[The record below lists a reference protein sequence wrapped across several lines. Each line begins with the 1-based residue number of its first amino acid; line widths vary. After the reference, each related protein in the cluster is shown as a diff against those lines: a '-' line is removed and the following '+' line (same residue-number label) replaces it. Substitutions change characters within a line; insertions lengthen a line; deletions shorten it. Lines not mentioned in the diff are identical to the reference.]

1 MRVGELDVGK
11 VRTNHMI
18 PPLPIMPIR
27 NVCCFPP
34 DPSQLQHE
42 VTHSKQLVDTLAKAV
57 DKGRGLAVVVT
68 NEYEN
73 FPGDRLPGMETDG
86 RAMKDAFKSLGFV
99 TLWKPNI
106 SSEGMKV
113 LVKSVVKYF
122 QDNPPPKDYVV
133 AFVFSGHG
141 DEGDLLIGEDGR
153 NVHLNNEIVQPL
165 AEEHE
170 IGNIPK
176 LFFINACR
184 GENEL
189 KPVVK
194 LKRKS
199 AQELIT
205 AKGNYYVAYS
215 TIPKYVAYTK
225 EDPNSG
231 SAWMQILAKNLQ
243 ERSESVSDIV
253 ETTNDELWKMYET
266 HPEIRNW
273 QQPES
278 VSRLHCGPVR
288 LRPKADSP
296 GTLAAFEH

>member
-11 VRTNHMI
+11 VRTNRMI
-18 PPLPIMPIR
+18 PPLPNMFMR

-42 VTHSKQLVDTLAKAV
+42 VTHSKQLVDTLAEAV
-57 DKGRGLAVVVT
+57 TKVENPRGLAVIVT
-68 NEYEN
+68 NEY
-73 FPGDRLPGMETDG
+73 PGMRKDG
-86 RAMKDAFKSLGFV
+86 RAMENAFGSLGFA

-106 SSEGMKV
+106 SSEDMKA

-122 QDNPPPKDYVV
+122 QDKPPPEDYVV

-165 AEEHE
+165 AEEQE

-199 AQELIT
+199 ARELIT

-215 TIPKYVAYTK
+215 TIPKHVAYTSG
-225 EDPNSG
+225 DPNSG
-231 SAWMQILAKNLQ
+231 SAWIQILAKNLK
-243 ERSESVSDIV
+243 ESKESLSNIM
-253 ETTNDELWKMYET
+253 ETTSSELWAMYKEHPSVDIAQQTET
-266 HPEIRNW
+266 
-273 QQPES
+273 
-278 VSRLHCGPVR
+278 VSRLHCGPIY
-288 LRPKADSP
+288 LHPKTDSP

>member
-1 MRVGELDVGK
+1 M
-11 VRTNHMI
+11 
-18 PPLPIMPIR
+18 
-27 NVCCFPP
+27 
-34 DPSQLQHE
+34 
-42 VTHSKQLVDTLAKAV
+42 THSKQLVDTVVEAV
-57 DKGRGLAVVVT
+57 AEVESPRGLAVIVT
-68 NEYEN
+68 NEYKN
-73 FPGDRLPGMETDG
+73 FPGDHLPGMKKDG
-86 RAMKDAFKSLGFV
+86 RAMENAFGSLGFA

-106 SSEGMKV
+106 SSKEMKV

-122 QDNPPPKDYVV
+122 QDNPPPKNYVV

-141 DEGDLLIGEDGR
+141 GEGDLLIGEDNR
-153 NVHLNNEIVQPL
+153 QVHLHRKIVKPL

-170 IGNIPK
+170 LGVIPK
-176 LFFINACR
+176 LFFIDACR

-189 KPVVK
+189 KPVVRTK
-194 LKRKS
+194 KRI
-199 AQELIT
+199 ELIT

-231 SAWMQILAKNLQ
+231 SVWMQILAKNLQ
-243 ERSESVSDIV
+243 ESSESVSVIV
-253 ETTNDELWKMYET
+253 ETTNGELWKMYET

-278 VSRLHCGPVR
+278 VDRLRGPVY